1 MKYQKYGILLLAIV
15 ALLALGGCELL
26 PVAEGEAES
35 GEDGQSSYF
44 MLILMALIFVVF
56 YFLMIRPQRKKQS
69 AQKDLLGQLQKGD
82 KVITIGGIYGEIDYV
97 GEREVVLRIEGGN
110 KLKVL
115 KSSIM
120 GKQQID

>member
-1 MKYQKYGILLLAIV
+1 MKYSVLLLTIIAMILMG
-15 ALLALGGCELL
+15 ACIPAT
-26 PVAEGEAES
+26 EGEAES

-97 GEREVVLRIEGGN
+97 GEREVILRIEGGN

-115 KSSIM
+115 KSSIT

>member
-1 MKYQKYGILLLAIV
+1 MKFLKYGILIFAVI
-15 ALLALGGCELL
+15 AMISMGACI
-26 PVAEGEAES
+26 PAAEGEAES

-97 GEREVVLRIEGGN
+97 GEREVVLRVEGGN

-120 GKQQID
+120 GKQQFD